1 MILSEEQEKALSHLT
16 GSKCY
21 PLEVRKAA
29 IIDYLTSNQSLEAVA
44 EKHCIKSATSL
55 TIWLVKL
62 GLHQVETKTRTRYT
76 TAFKM
81 EVAYLAQMGQESMES
96 LGRKYSIK
104 GSSTIARWCKKYP
117 VSTYLP
123 VSKRKVLK
131 QQEKNVE
138 QLEQTIKELKAQ
150 LASQGLKIEVLE
162 EILEIGKRE
171 YKLDLKKKYN
181 TKRSPT

>member
-1 MILSEEQEKALSHLT
+1 MILSEQQENALSHLT
-16 GSKCY
+16 GSEYY
-21 PLEVRKAA
+21 PLEVKKAA
-29 IIDYLTSNQSLEAVA
+29 ITDYLTTSQSLESISKQYSIRGASTLA
-44 EKHCIKSATSL
+44 K
-55 TIWLVKL
+55 WLIKL
-62 GLHQVETKTRTRYT
+62 GLHQVESRTSMRYT

-117 VSTYLP
+117 VKTYLP
-123 VSKRKVLK
+123 VSKKKVLK
-131 QQEKNVE
+131 QQDKDVA
-138 QLEQTIKELKAQ
+138 QLEQTIRELKAQ
-150 LASQGLKIEVLE
+150 VASQGLKIEVLE